1 MSDNLNMEKA
11 KEVFSTLID
20 MLDEKDWK
28 YEVDEEKLLI
38 HSNMNG
44 DDFPIT
50 YIMLVDPKHEVVQF
64 LSKLP
69 CEMPEDKIVEG
80 ALAVCGANYGLC
92 EGSFDFNLSDG
103 SIFFRLTSNY
113 SDSMISKT
121 SLEHIMF
128 VAAFTVDRYNDR
140 FFLLSKGTINLQQ
153 FMEMDN
159 Q

>member
-1 MSDNLNMEKA
+1 MSDNLNIEKA
-11 KEVFSTLID
+11 REVYNTLIA
-20 MLDEKDWK
+20 MLEEKNWK
-28 YEVDEEKLLI
+28 YDTEEEKFLI
-38 HSNMNG
+38 HSSMSG
-44 DDFPIT
+44 EDFPIT

-69 CEMPEDKIVEG
+69 GEMPEDKRVEG
-80 ALAVCGANYGLC
+80 ALAVCAANYGLC
-92 EGSFDFNLSDG
+92 EGSFDYNLSDG
-103 SIFFRLTSNY
+103 AIFFRLTSNY

-128 VAAFTVDRYNDR
+128 VSAFTVDRYNDR

-159 Q
+159 